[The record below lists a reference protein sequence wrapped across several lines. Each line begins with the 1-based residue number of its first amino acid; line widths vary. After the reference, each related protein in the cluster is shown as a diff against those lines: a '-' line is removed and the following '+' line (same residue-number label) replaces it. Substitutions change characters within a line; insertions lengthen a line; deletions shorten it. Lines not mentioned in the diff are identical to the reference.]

1 MILRGIRGL
10 GLAGGAIAVL
20 LAGGCADGGNGPNA
34 SVLPSGESCGSI
46 KTKLNTLYGKG
57 VAGSIEA
64 QSRGQKLSPAA
75 KADADAYNRLLNEY
89 LGAKCHVA

>member
-1 MILRGIRGL
+1 MKLNGRQSL

-20 LAGGCADGGNGPNA
+20 LAGGCAGGGGPSA
-34 SVLPSGESCGSI
+34 SALPSGESCGSI
-46 KTKLNTLYGKG
+46 KTKLNALYGKG
-57 VAGSIEA
+57 VASSIEA

-89 LGAKCHVA
+89 LGAKCHVV